1 MQRLARAF
9 LYDFEIVKKDLFF
22 FTEVYSELSQ
32 KSKMELFVKI
42 ANESGY
48 LSLRRAKSYAFGR
61 VVYMPLHQ
69 LKFHYS

>member
-42 ANESGY
+42 VS
-48 LSLRRAKSYAFGR
+48 
-61 VVYMPLHQ
+61 
-69 LKFHYS
+69 

>member
-9 LYDFEIVKKDLFF
+9 LYDLEIVKDLFF
-22 FTEVYSELSQ
+22 FTEAYSDLSQ

-42 ANESGY
+42 ANENGY
-48 LSLRRAKSYAFGR
+48 LSLRRAPSYAFGR
-61 VVYMPLHQ
+61 VVYMHLHQ